1 MPCFTHFPRKKVE
14 VDEIFVHENYET
26 NGSKGDDI
34 ALLRLS
40 KNILNIL
47 ENSLKKTFESFRYG
61 FITFEL
67 KIRICQRKGLTYS
80 NIPLFA
86 FLK

>member
-26 NGSKGDDI
+26 NANGSKKDDI

-47 ENSLKKTFESFRYG
+47 ENSLKETIWNF
-61 FITFEL
+61 
-67 KIRICQRKGLTYS
+67 
-80 NIPLFA
+80 
-86 FLK
+86 

>member
-26 NGSKGDDI
+26 NANGSKEDDI

-47 ENSLKKTFESFRYG
+47 ENSLKET
-61 FITFEL
+61 I
-67 KIRICQRKGLTYS
+67 
-80 NIPLFA
+80 
-86 FLK
+86 

>member
-1 MPCFTHFPRKKVE
+1 ME

-26 NGSKGDDI
+26 NANGSKGDDI

-47 ENSLKKTFESFRYG
+47 ENSLKET
-61 FITFEL
+61 I
-67 KIRICQRKGLTYS
+67 
-80 NIPLFA
+80 
-86 FLK
+86 

>member
-1 MPCFTHFPRKKVE
+1 MPGFTHFPRKEIE

-26 NGSKGDDI
+26 NGSKGDDT

-47 ENSLKKTFESFRYG
+47 ENSLKKTFESFSYG
-61 FITFEL
+61 FITF
-67 KIRICQRKGLTYS
+67 
-80 NIPLFA
+80 
-86 FLK
+86 

>member
-1 MPCFTHFPRKKVE
+1 MRGFTHFPRKEIE

-61 FITFEL
+61 FITF
-67 KIRICQRKGLTYS
+67 
-80 NIPLFA
+80 
-86 FLK
+86 

>member
-1 MPCFTHFPRKKVE
+1 MPCLTHFPREKIE
-14 VDEIFVHENYET
+14 VDDIFVHGNYQT

-47 ENSLKKTFESFRYG
+47 ENSLKE
-61 FITFEL
+61 
-67 KIRICQRKGLTYS
+67 
-80 NIPLFA
+80 NIWIF
-86 FLK
+86 

>member
-1 MPCFTHFPRKKVE
+1 MPCFTHFPRKKIE
-14 VDEIFVHENYET
+14 VDDIFVHEDYQT

-47 ENSLKKTFESFRYG
+47 ENSLKE
-61 FITFEL
+61 
-67 KIRICQRKGLTYS
+67 
-80 NIPLFA
+80 NIWIF
-86 FLK
+86 

>member
-1 MPCFTHFPRKKVE
+1 MPCFTHFPRKKIE
-14 VDEIFVHENYET
+14 VDDIFVHENYQT

-47 ENSLKKTFESFRYG
+47 ENSSKEKIWTF
-61 FITFEL
+61 
-67 KIRICQRKGLTYS
+67 
-80 NIPLFA
+80 
-86 FLK
+86 

>member
-1 MPCFTHFPRKKVE
+1 ME

-47 ENSLKKTFESFRYG
+47 ENRLKKTFESFRYG
-61 FITFEL
+61 FITF
-67 KIRICQRKGLTYS
+67 
-80 NIPLFA
+80 
-86 FLK
+86 

>member
-1 MPCFTHFPRKKVE
+1 MPCFTHFPRKKIE
-14 VDEIFVHENYET
+14 VDDIFVHENYQT

-47 ENSLKKTFESFRYG
+47 ENSLKKTFEPFRYG
-61 FITFEL
+61 VITF
-67 KIRICQRKGLTYS
+67 
-80 NIPLFA
+80 
-86 FLK
+86 